1 VTLRVIRNAPT
12 ARNGNN
18 GYVGFDI
25 VRKKEIGVKS
35 ILLVSA
41 VMLPLIAQEGR
52 PFNQIMKEV
61 GGSVG
66 EVKKA
71 FEGQGNKDAVASGA
85 EKLGRLFKEVEV
97 FFDKRGGAA
106 DAVEFAKI
114 SQSAA
119 KELLGE
125 ATSGTKPGALA
136 ALAKVSGSCQGCHD
150 AHREKLPEGGYTIK

>member
-1 VTLRVIRNAPT
+1 VKRILTVVRV
-12 ARNGNN
+12 
-18 GYVGFDI
+18 
-25 VRKKEIGVKS
+25 S
-35 ILLVSA
+35 LLAAA
-41 VMLPLIAQEGR
+41 VMPLVAQEGR

-85 EKLGRLFKEVEV
+85 EKLERLFKEVEV
-97 FFDKRGGAA
+97 FFANRGGAA
-106 DAVEFAKI
+106 DAVEFAKV

-125 ATSGTKPGALA
+125 ATSGTKQGAQA
-136 ALAKVSGSCQGCHD
+136 AFAKVSGSCQGCHD
-150 AHREKLPEGGYTIK
+150 AHREKLPEGGYKIK